1 MRVSIF
7 TKTSSTPDA
16 TSLLKTLAINL
27 GFDLAGI
34 APASKADGF
43 QHLTSWLENGFQGQ
57 MDYISK
63 RAPAYQHPESLLP
76 NVRSILMV
84 GYNYKH
90 QLHADSGTGKGKVAK
105 YAHGKDY
112 HEVLW
117 EKLGL
122 LLQEFQKSFPDCK
135 GRGVVDTAP
144 LLERDFARRAGLG
157 WIGKNTML
165 INKKAGSFMVLG
177 ALLLDMEL
185 TPDKPFEFDHCG
197 TCTACLRACPTEAFI
212 GPKVLDAT
220 KCISYLTIEVKTD
233 IPHELRGKMQDWIF
247 GCDICQD
254 VCPWNKKS
262 TPANDWNL
270 WRNPELESLDLV
282 ELLEMDNA
290 TFRAKFKDT
299 PLWRRKRKG
308 ILRNACIALGNIG
321 SKEHLEAL
329 KKAHLEDEPLIKEAA
344 AWAITNI
351 HKRLGLTPN
360 PEEC

>member
-1 MRVSIF
+1 MSVSIF
-7 TKTSSTPDA
+7 TKDSSTPDA

-43 QHLTSWLENGFQGQ
+43 QHLTSWLENGFHGQ

-84 GYNYKH
+84 GYNYNH
-90 QLHADSGTGKGKVAK
+90 QLHADTGTGKGKVAK

-122 LLQEFQKSFPDCK
+122 LLQEFQKHFPDCK

-177 ALLLDMEL
+177 ALLLDIEL

-220 KCISYLTIEVKTD
+220 KCISYLTIEVKTE

-254 VCPWNKKS
+254 VCPWNKKA
-262 TPANDWNL
+262 TPANDWNS
-270 WRNPELESLDLV
+270 WRNPDLESLDLV

-290 TFRAKFKDT
+290 TFRAKFKET

-321 SKEHLEAL
+321 NQDHLDAL

-351 HKRLGLTPN
+351 HKRLSITPN

>member
-1 MRVSIF
+1 MRPSIF
-7 TKTSSTPDA
+7 TKTTANPDA
-16 TSLLKTLAINL
+16 TSLLKALALQI

-43 QHLTSWLENGFQGQ
+43 EHLTSWLENGFQGQ

-84 GYNYKH
+84 GYNYNH
-90 QLHADSGTGKGKVAK
+90 QLHADPGTGKGKVAK

-122 LLQEFQKSFPDCK
+122 LLQEFQKHFPDCK

-157 WIGKNTML
+157 WIGKNTMI

-185 TPDKPFEFDHCG
+185 AHDQPFAFDHCG

-220 KCISYLTIEVKTD
+220 KCISYLTIEVKTE

-254 VCPWNKKS
+254 VCPWNKKA
-262 TPANDWNL
+262 TPANDWHS
-270 WRNPELESLDLV
+270 WRNPDLELLDLV
-282 ELLEMDNA
+282 ELLEMDNE
-290 TFRAKFKDT
+290 TFKAKFKET

-321 SKEHLEAL
+321 NQEHLEAL

-344 AWAITNI
+344 AWAIINI
-351 HKRLGLTPN
+351 HKRLGITPN

>member
-1 MRVSIF
+1 MRDPIF
-7 TKTSSTPDA
+7 TKASSTPDA
-16 TSLLKTLAINL
+16 TSLLKSLAFQM

-43 QHLTSWLENGFQGQ
+43 HHLTSWLEKGFQGQ

-63 RAPAYQHPESLLP
+63 RAPAYQHPESLLN

-90 QLHADSGTGKGKVAK
+90 QIDEESKSGKGRIAK

-117 EKLGL
+117 EKLDL
-122 LLQEFQKSFPDCK
+122 LLQEFQKTFPDCK

-185 TPDKPFEFDHCG
+185 EPDQPFDFDHCG
-197 TCTACLRACPTEAFI
+197 TCTACLRACPTEAFM

-220 KCISYLTIEVKTD
+220 KCISYLTIEVKTE
-233 IPHELRGKMQDWIF
+233 IPLELRGKINDWIF

-262 TPANDWNL
+262 IPASDWNL
-270 WRNPELESLDLV
+270 WRNPDLESIDLV
-282 ELLEMDNA
+282 ELLEMDKA
-290 TFRAKFKDT
+290 TFKARFKET

-308 ILRNACIALGNIG
+308 ILRNACIALGNTG
-321 SKEHLEAL
+321 GQEHLKAL
-329 KKAHLEDEPLIKEAA
+329 EKARLEDEPLIKESAS
-344 AWAITNI
+344 WAIEQI
-351 HKRLGLTPN
+351 KRRLGL
-360 PEEC
+360 

>member
-1 MRVSIF
+1 
-7 TKTSSTPDA
+7 
-16 TSLLKTLAINL
+16 LKTLALQI

-43 QHLTSWLENGFQGQ
+43 EHLTSWLENGFQGQ

-84 GYNYKH
+84 GYNYNH
-90 QLHADSGTGKGKVAK
+90 QLHADTGSGKGKVAK

-122 LLQEFQKSFPDCK
+122 LLQEFQKHFPDCK

-185 TPDKPFEFDHCG
+185 AHDQPFAFDHCG

-220 KCISYLTIEVKTD
+220 KCISYLTIEVKTE
-233 IPHELRGKMQDWIF
+233 IPHELRDKMQDWIF

-254 VCPWNKKS
+254 VCPWNKKA
-262 TPANDWNL
+262 TPANDWNS
-270 WRNPELESLDLV
+270 WRNPDLELLNLV
-282 ELLEMDNA
+282 ELLGMDNA
-290 TFRAKFKDT
+290 AFKAKFKET

-321 SKEHLEAL
+321 NQEHLDAL
-329 KKAHLEDEPLIKEAA
+329 IKAHLEDEPLIKEAA
-344 AWAITNI
+344 AWAINNI
-351 HKRLGLTPN
+351 HKRLGVMPN